1 MAERC
6 IQQIT
11 GDCGGC
17 PIQDMARDKIYVAQ
31 VATGIGEPRLGVEA
45 RESIAKAIGA
55 EYCPTGTKMRV
66 PELSHSATW

>member
-17 PIQDMARDKIYVAQ
+17 PIQDIARNKIYVAQ
-31 VATGIGEPRLGVEA
+31 VATKVGEPCVDRM
-45 RESIAKAIGA
+45 AITSAVAA
-55 EYCPTGTKMRV
+55 EYCPSGTKMRV
-66 PELSHSATW
+66 PELAHSATW